1 MGTLISRREAPL
13 YSFSNADR
21 HTSCLAEL
29 GLDLR
34 RRLKQHCV
42 AHEITLQD
50 FVVEA
55 IQEKLGRKGEA
66 EEGDGLA
73 RAANAARGVRRL
85 RSEHP

>member
-1 MGTLISRREAPL
+1 VR
-13 YSFSNADR
+13 
-21 HTSCLAEL
+21 LAEL

-42 AHEITLQD
+42 AHEITVQD

-66 EEGDGLA
+66 EEGDSLA